1 MNSIERN
8 IVIAMSKKENTR
20 CFKINKFK
28 LRILPPSHPLNLTTT
43 AGTSGISNFHGPIYH
58 PLLSTIPRKI
68 SPSTNFSP
76 NKLNGKMK

>member
-28 LRILPPSHPLNLTTT
+28 LRILSPSHPLNPTTT
-43 AGTSGISNFHGPIYH
+43 AETSGISNFHGPIYTPSSRLFLEKY
-58 PLLSTIPRKI
+58 PLPQI
-68 SPSTNFSP
+68 SPRIN
-76 NKLNGKMK
+76 